1 MPTEPSTR
9 KDQPHMISRKR
20 KGKGRVKTVVDF
32 GMLDDNTVCCGC
44 KGGADCPLRKALNLY
59 RDESKK
65 GGAR

>member
-1 MPTEPSTR
+1 MNA
-9 KDQPHMISRKR
+9 KDVNKIVR
-20 KGKGRVKTVVDF
+20 
-32 GMLDDNTVCCGC
+32 TVCNSEWQCPVFEAMDDKLACGC

>member
-1 MPTEPSTR
+1 
-9 KDQPHMISRKR
+9 MISRKR

>member
-1 MPTEPSTR
+1 MNAKEVNKIVR
-9 KDQPHMISRKR
+9 
-20 KGKGRVKTVVDF
+20 
-32 GMLDDNTVCCGC
+32 TVCNSEWQCPVFNAMSDKLYCGC

>member
-1 MPTEPSTR
+1 
-9 KDQPHMISRKR
+9 MISRKR

-32 GMLDDNTVCCGC
+32 GMLDDNTVCR
-44 KGGADCPLRKALNLY
+44 GADCPLRKALNLY